1 MKTIAILMLAA
12 AVAVA
17 DEVPAEAAK
26 LVEIREREI
35 NRINLAY
42 LKKLDALIVDYRA
55 KGDAEAVAAV
65 EALVAAVEGKKPAPS
80 FKVHDDPMSPLVG
93 VWQRDSDKRLFN
105 IPDSKGGT
113 FNGNQKFE
121 MTWDPE
127 KKRAVVV
134 SDQWVNYLWPSSD
147 PDILNG
153 GYDNGGRLERYRLKR
168 IK

>member
-1 MKTIAILMLAA
+1 MKTIAILMLMAA
-12 AVAVA
+12 GAVAS
-17 DEVPAEAAK
+17 EVPAEAAK

-42 LKKLDALIVDYRA
+42 LKKLDALLVGYRA
-55 KGDAEAVAAV
+55 NGDTAAVAAV
-65 EALVAAVEGKKPAPS
+65 ERLVAAVEGSPAPS

-105 IPDSKGGT
+105 IPDSAGGT
-113 FNGNQKFE
+113 FNGNQKFQ

-134 SDQWVNYLWPSSD
+134 SDQWVNYLWPSTD

-153 GYDNGGRLERYRLKR
+153 SFDNGGRTARYRLKR
-168 IK
+168 VQ

>member
-1 MKTIAILMLAA
+1 MKTTIAILMLAA
-12 AVAVA
+12 AAVVAG
-17 DEVPAEAAK
+17 EVPAEAAK

-65 EALVAAVEGKKPAPS
+65 EALVAEAEGKAPR
-80 FKVHDDPMSPLVG
+80 FKVHDDPMSALVG
-93 VWQRDSDKRLFN
+93 VWQRDSDKRLFT
-105 IPDSKGGT
+105 IPDAKGGT
-113 FNGNQKFE
+113 FNGNQKFQ
-121 MTWDPE
+121 MTWDSE

-153 GYDNGGRLERYRLKR
+153 GYDNGGRLVRYRLKR